1 MSSHSASLDRKA
13 GSHPRGQAP
22 VDGLQ
27 ATTGPGPATGPAP
40 RGTGRMTIAAIARES
55 GLSVATVSKVL
66 NGRPDVSASTRAR
79 VQQLMTDRGYRPR
92 NSFSTSNV
100 PPLIDVVFEE
110 FDSAWALE
118 VVRGAMVAAQ
128 QNGLT
133 VAVTSLSD
141 GDERRV
147 WVNHISTRG
156 TRGVILLLSQ
166 LTASQR
172 RELRSRRLP
181 FVVIDPA
188 SDPGPDVSSV
198 GTTNWSGGLV
208 ATRHL
213 IELGHRRIAIV
224 AGQSALLSSRARL
237 DGFRAALET
246 AGLQVHEELVRWGDF
261 RVPGGYEQGK
271 ALLALADPPTAVF
284 ASNDQQAYGVIEAAR
299 EAGLRVPQQLSV
311 VGFDD
316 LPISRWFSPPL
327 TTVRQ
332 PLDEMAALAVR
343 VLLDAEDGNSPVTRY
358 ELATDLI
365 VREST
370 APPQAG

>member
-1 MSSHSASLDRKA
+1 
-13 GSHPRGQAP
+13 
-22 VDGLQ
+22 V
-27 ATTGPGPATGPAP
+27 
-40 RGTGRMTIAAIARES
+40 TIGEIARES
-55 GLSVATVSKVL
+55 SLSVASVSKVL
-66 NGRPDVSASTRAR
+66 NGRPGVSASTRAQ

-92 NSFSTSNV
+92 NGFSSSKV
-100 PPLIDVVFEE
+100 PPLIDVVFDE
-110 FDSAWALE
+110 FDSSWALE
-118 VVRGAMVAAQ
+118 VAHGAIVAAQ
-128 QNGLT
+128 QNGLS

-147 WVNHISTRG
+147 WFDHITSRG
-156 TRGVILLLSQ
+156 TRGIILLLSK
-166 LTASQR
+166 LSASQR
-172 RELRSRRLP
+172 RGLRLRRLP

-213 IELGHRRIAIV
+213 IELGHRRIAAI
-224 AGQSALLSSRARL
+224 AGQSGVLSSRARL
-237 DGFRAALET
+237 DGYRAALET
-246 AGLQVHEELVRWGDF
+246 AGLPVHEDLVRCGDF

-271 ALLALADPPTAVF
+271 ALLELTEAPTAVF

-299 EAGLRVPQQLSV
+299 EAGLRVPQELSV

-332 PLDEMAALAVR
+332 PLKEMAALAVK
-343 VLLDAEDGNSPVTRY
+343 VLLDADASDGQVTRY

-370 APPQAG
+370 APPRESWS

>member
-1 MSSHSASLDRKA
+1 MA
-13 GSHPRGQAP
+13 
-22 VDGLQ
+22 
-27 ATTGPGPATGPAP
+27 
-40 RGTGRMTIAAIARES
+40 
-55 GLSVATVSKVL
+55 
-66 NGRPDVSASTRAR
+66 
-79 VQQLMTDRGYRPR
+79 DRGYRPR
-92 NSFSTSNV
+92 KRFSSSSV

-118 VVRGAMVAAQ
+118 VVRGAIVAAQ

-147 WVNHISTRG
+147 WVNHIITRG

-172 RELRSRRLP
+172 RVLRSRRLP
-181 FVVIDPA
+181 FVVIDLG

-224 AGQSALLSSRARL
+224 CGQSGLLSSRARL

-246 AGLQVHEELVRWGDF
+246 AELQVHEELVRWGDF
-261 RVPGGYEQGK
+261 RVSGGYEQAK
-271 ALLALADPPTAVF
+271 ALLALANPPTAVF

-332 PLDEMAALAVR
+332 PLDEMAALAVK
-343 VLLDAEDGNSPVTRY
+343 VLLEAQDGNSPV
-358 ELATDLI
+358 
-365 VREST
+365 
-370 APPQAG
+370 